1 MPRVQAC
8 ELPADALLRRYAE
21 QGAYTDCYTIE
32 IDKPVSHEAYVKA
45 FYTTAVF
52 KLERLLLAW
61 LVARPSTDEQAKAL
75 AQVQAN
81 EFAAWNVE
89 ARGHDQ
95 LLMRDMT
102 GRTRSWLMRAAA
114 EGGATRLYFG
124 SAVVPVVDRK
134 TGQKHMGG
142 LFRALQGFHRVYSHV
157 LLRSAAS
164 RLRRS
169 PG

>member
-1 MPRVQAC
+1 M
-8 ELPADALLRRYAE
+8 DALLRRHAE
-21 QGAYTDCYTIE
+21 QGAYTDCYAIE
-32 IDKPVSHEAYVKA
+32 IGRSVTHEAYVEA

-52 KLERLLLAW
+52 KLERLLLRW
-61 LVARPSTDEQAKAL
+61 FVARPSTDEQARAL
-75 AQVQAN
+75 AQGRAN
-81 EFAAWNVE
+81 EFAAWDVE
-89 ARGHDQ
+89 ARGPDE

-102 GRTRSWLMRAAA
+102 GRTRSWLMRAPAD
-114 EGGATRLYFG
+114 GGGTRLYFG

-142 LFRALQGFHRVYSHV
+142 LFRALQGFHRVYSHA
-157 LLRSAAS
+157 LLRGAAS